1 MAFMQISGAISQA
14 GSSMSELRV
23 RRSNSLKSFM
33 RYMRQYRRR
42 MLLVGFLFAISNV
55 LLAVIPLF
63 IGRLTGALAA
73 QPVNESSA
81 LLYMWLLIFCST
93 AHDISWRSAEF
104 AYMKLLNPL
113 PFRYETL
120 LFGRV
125 ISQPYPYFV
134 DKFTGKLAS
143 YITTITQEMRS
154 LLEAVFY
161 NYLSQVIN
169 LIAIAAILTSVNW
182 QTGLVFLVGIVLMVI
197 TGRVTIRNSLHYEKL
212 AADTQS
218 TKNGKLFDAI
228 ANFVNVKSFR
238 KHAQE
243 ISTIEHEQ
251 SQNIAASTKSFA
263 WAIFF
268 WGTMSFFIRNVIW
281 PITIALNVHLFLD
294 GRLSIEQLATLLAT
308 VLLFSTTIWEIIWN
322 LSQFNLKFA
331 RAEEAHTYL
340 FGKQTL
346 SLNDTAP
353 TTAARPLPVF
363 RSKLT
368 LHGVRF
374 AYPDKSDLAVLE
386 DINLTITKGEK
397 VGIVG
402 KSGSGKSTLTKLLL
416 GYYPVAEENV
426 LLDDATI
433 TTGELARLVSYVPQD
448 TSLFHRTIGENIAY
462 AADGTPAQ
470 REILHA
476 AKQAHAHEF
485 IQQVDGGYD
494 ALVGERGVKL
504 SAGQRQRIAIARAF
518 LDDKPI
524 LILDEATS
532 ALDSESEILVQ
543 RALEKLWED
552 KTVIAIAHRLS
563 TLRNMD
569 RILVMDAGAIIE
581 QGSHAELLKQKG
593 AYAALWSHQSD
604 GFIED

>member
-1 MAFMQISGAISQA
+1 
-14 GSSMSELRV
+14 
-23 RRSNSLKSFM
+23 
-33 RYMRQYRRR
+33 
-42 MLLVGFLFAISNV
+42 MLFVGLLFAVSNV
-55 LLAVIPLF
+55 LLAVIPLL
-63 IGRLTGALAA
+63 IGKLTGALAT

-81 LLYMWLLIFCST
+81 LLYMWLLIACST
-93 AHDISWRSAEF
+93 GHDISWRSAEY

-125 ISQPYPYFV
+125 ISRPYPYFV

-169 LIAIAAILTSVNW
+169 LVAIAVILTSVNW
-182 QTGLVFLVGIVLMVI
+182 QTGLVFLVGIVLMVA
-197 TGRVTIRNSLHYEKL
+197 TGRVTIRNSLRYEKL

-228 ANFVNVKSFR
+228 ANFVNVKSFH
-238 KHAQE
+238 KHTQE

-251 SQNIAASTKSFA
+251 TLNIRASNKSFA

-281 PITIALNVHLFLD
+281 PVTIALNVYLFLD
-294 GRLSIEQLATLLAT
+294 GKLSIEQLATLLAT
-308 VLLFSTTIWEIIWN
+308 ILLFSTTIWEIIWN

-340 FGKQTL
+340 FGKETL
-346 SLNDTAP
+346 SLGDTSASEP
-353 TTAARPLPVF
+353 KTPKPAFGSRLELDDVT
-363 RSKLT
+363 
-368 LHGVRF
+368 F
-374 AYPDKSDLAVLE
+374 AYPDKPDLAVLKRVTLS
-386 DINLTITKGEK
+386 IAKGEK

-416 GYYPVAEENV
+416 GYYS
-426 LLDDATI
+426 LDDGSLVLDGTPLG
-433 TTGELARLVSYVPQD
+433 TDELARIVSYVPQD
-448 TSLFHRTIGENIAY
+448 TSLFHRTIAENISY
-462 AADGTPAQ
+462 AAEGTPTQ
-470 REILHA
+470 SEILKA
-476 AKQAHAHEF
+476 ARQAHADEF
-485 IQQVDGGYD
+485 IQQIDGGYD

-543 RALEKLWED
+543 KALENLWQD

-569 RILVMDAGAIIE
+569 RILVMEAGNIVE
-581 QGSHAELLKQKG
+581 QGTHSELLKHKG
-593 AYAALWSHQSD
+593 QYAALWAHQSD
-604 GFIED
+604 GFIEE